1 MSITDSLPLPATCLT
16 VHHQLNL
23 GINQMPELQHVE
35 RDDGEAE
42 RNRGEHSC
50 CGNDLPHTR
59 SEQKAMQYAG
69 PASEERE
76 AIQVPELD
84 WPADL
89 FVDPSWQTKDQRVS
103 PAEYSELPNSC
114 WLIMKDRWR

>member
-1 MSITDSLPLPATCLT
+1 
-16 VHHQLNL
+16 
-23 GINQMPELQHVE
+23 
-35 RDDGEAE
+35 
-42 RNRGEHSC
+42 
-50 CGNDLPHTR
+50 
-59 SEQKAMQYAG
+59 MQYAG

-103 PAEYSELPNSC
+103 PAEYSELPNSW
-114 WLIMKDRWR
+114 WLTMKDLRRQHELHHAACFAKRGR